1 MVAADLS
8 PLLARAFHTD
18 TATRATA
25 ALAEI
30 REQRGGRAARVR
42 AYEVV
47 VPEGADR
54 AWFEASLLR
63 PLVYFCESGR
73 APLPAC
79 PGVFV
84 ALFAGDTLHCIDAS
98 EVVSFGCALLG
109 VDSEELVR
117 RFGTGE
123 VRHALRRDD

>member
-1 MVAADLS
+1 MQDAMVAADLS

-18 TATRATA
+18 AASRATA

-30 REQRGGRAARVR
+30 REQRGGRAARAR

-47 VPEGADR
+47 APEGADR

-73 APLPAC
+73 APLPAFGHA
-79 PGVFV
+79 PEP
-84 ALFAGDTLHCIDAS
+84 APRYTLPADGLA
-98 EVVSFGCALLG
+98 
-109 VDSEELVR
+109 
-117 RFGTGE
+117 
-123 VRHALRRDD
+123 ALRLERP